1 MKRMVCEMCESTNFI
16 RTATGYT
23 CKDCGME
30 YSAEIAKTL
39 LKEIDTVVINDDKVE
54 VNEVSSVNE
63 SMNDSDLI
71 RLKSELLVWYT
82 FFEKCNEV
90 EKDFYVDI
98 EKSNGSTMHLLDRN
112 IQFDVDQLKKKAH
125 GKITTRCVDEFYKIQ
140 NLKNDYKSYIRKCET
155 AKTIEKD
162 IDSYIKKERLA
173 WFFMWFGIGA
183 LLTVI
188 FSMVGVPVL
197 IFSIVK
203 RRKYKKELEVLFQ
216 EKAEHGIK
224 NDEELQELSFYDW
237 MFKNYINGN
246 QKNEYTSKILN
257 YYKKYDIKLV
267 ESIESYKDTIIE
279 LKNIREEI
287 IKKVSLPEKYRNE
300 ESVKGLLSLVLDGR
314 ATSLKEAINLYEE
327 EKFRSSMLQSINNL
341 SAKIDGL
348 ANIMVKGFSV
358 VIDSNL
364 MMCEQLNAIKTYNE
378 ALVLDAIWDI

>member
-1 MKRMVCEMCESTNFI
+1 
-16 RTATGYT
+16 
-23 CKDCGME
+23 ME

-39 LKEIDTVVINDDKVE
+39 LKEIDTVVINDEKVE

-140 NLKNDYKSYIRKCET
+140 NLKNEYKSYIRKCET

-188 FSMVGVPVL
+188 FSMIGVPVL

-203 RRKYKKELEVLFQ
+203 RRKYKKEL
-216 EKAEHGIK
+216 G
-224 NDEELQELSFYDW
+224 
-237 MFKNYINGN
+237 
-246 QKNEYTSKILN
+246 TS
-257 YYKKYDIKLV
+257 
-267 ESIESYKDTIIE
+267 
-279 LKNIREEI
+279 
-287 IKKVSLPEKYRNE
+287 
-300 ESVKGLLSLVLDGR
+300 
-314 ATSLKEAINLYEE
+314 
-327 EKFRSSMLQSINNL
+327 SSQRL
-341 SAKIDGL
+341 
-348 ANIMVKGFSV
+348 
-358 VIDSNL
+358 
-364 MMCEQLNAIKTYNE
+364 
-378 ALVLDAIWDI
+378 